1 MCKNSVFSNVNANST
16 TTLVKS
22 VNSEQFRDVTV
33 EFSQVS
39 EIVIVKMSILPE
51 FASSVRLR
59 CALFLSEQVFKWMI
73 LSPKA
78 RSTVPIT

>member
-1 MCKNSVFSNVNANST
+1 MCKNAVFSNVNANST

-39 EIVIVKMSILPE
+39 EIVIVKISLLPE
-51 FASSVRLR
+51 FASSVSLR
-59 CALFLSEQVFKWMI
+59 CALFLSEQVFK
-73 LSPKA
+73 
-78 RSTVPIT
+78 